1 MIKMYTMDEA
11 AYLMNISK
19 STVKNLVRDGKLK
32 THRLGPRTIRI
43 SEEDLNQFVD
53 DRKANEN

>member
-1 MIKMYTMDEA
+1 MYTMDEA
-11 AYLMNISK
+11 ARLMAISK
-19 STVKNLVRDGKLK
+19 STVKNLVRDGKLRI
-32 THRLGPRTIRI
+32 HRLGPRTIRI